1 MKWVKIG
8 ECVHAV
14 ARRSKDALP
23 IDRATTLCGLALER
37 TNSIALAPGF
47 DNRCGNCDKRWR
59 EIGRATKPAPVKK
72 VDARTV
78 YRPQYTFADFER
90 ENT

>member
-1 MKWVKIG
+1 VRWVKIG
-8 ECVHAV
+8 ERVHAV
-14 ARRSKDALP
+14 AHRSRDALP
-23 IDRATTLCGLALER
+23 IDRHTTLCGLELER
-37 TNSIALAPGF
+37 AKSIAVAPGF

-59 EIGRATKPAPVKK
+59 EIGRATKPPVKK

-90 ENT
+90 EAT

>member
-1 MKWVKIG
+1 MRWVKIG

-14 ARRSKDALP
+14 VRAHRRQ
-23 IDRATTLCGLALER
+23 TLCRLDLER
-37 TNSIALAPGF
+37 TKSIAVAPGF
-47 DNRCGNCDKRWR
+47 DNRCGNCDIEWR
-59 EIGRATKPAPVKK
+59 RRGRATKPAPVNK
-72 VDARTV
+72 VTV